1 MNKESAKYLADLLSA
16 IENIDTHLGGKLDF
30 NLFVGNIT
38 IHSAIQRE
46 LLVIGEATNRIL
58 QKDSDIKISSARKIV
73 SLRNKLIHE
82 YDVIDDA
89 QIWNIIVNHL
99 PQLKIEIQQILDRL

>member
-1 MNKESAKYLADLLSA
+1 MNKNIRSFELLITVAIITTLLSCNTA
-16 IENIDTHLGGKLDF
+16 VDVELEPYELQ
-30 NLFVGNIT
+30 LVGNC
-38 IHSAIQRE
+38 
-46 LLVIGEATNRIL
+46 IL

-99 PQLKIEIQQILDRL
+99 PQLKKEIQQILDRL

>member
-1 MNKESAKYLADLLSA
+1 MSKEMAKYLADILSA
-16 IENIDTHLGGKLDF
+16 IENINTHLQGKQDYK
-30 NLFVGNIT
+30 LFTENIT
-38 IHSAIQRE
+38 IHSAVERE

-58 QKDSDIKISSARKIV
+58 QKDDNASISSARRIV
-73 SLRNKLIHE
+73 SLRNKMIHE

-99 PQLKIEIQQILDRL
+99 PLLRKEVQQLLDRL

>member
-1 MNKESAKYLADLLSA
+1 M
-16 IENIDTHLGGKLDF
+16 DF

-38 IHSAIQRE
+38 IHNAIQRE

-89 QIWNIIVNHL
+89 QI
-99 PQLKIEIQQILDRL
+99 